1 MPNNPYDDVLGILLS
16 GGGVAID
23 ARSAEEPTTIEA
35 LCQVATKI
43 KGAPPIYLWDST
55 HGFRHVCWSA
65 DKGVEL
71 KPSEAFEPHEDR
83 NPNPPPKPP
92 GGTLSEQGWD
102 ERGGLEAALQFAR
115 EAPMRRP
122 GAAEVGGLFIFADL
136 HKYLSTTIGIQ
147 VSRSIKST
155 IVALKPTRKTRLIAM
170 GQNIELPE
178 DLEGY
183 LTQVTIPLPDEADR
197 REEIRQW
204 IMAIRLGDPNVSVP
218 HATDPIWDDL
228 VMKSATLSR
237 ETIGSLMK
245 RVATQKKVIG
255 APTGEAFQLE
265 KVKNLLKIGIKIV
278 EPPTIELGGFS
289 NFREWLESRADY
301 FNLSSPLV
309 SSPKGC
315 VLVGIPGTGKSLAGM
330 IAGRVLGVPVLS
342 ITADLLLGGL
352 VGESER
358 KTRLLL
364 ERLEAA
370 APAVV
375 LLDEMDKMLGGMA
388 SGSGDSGVGSRVFG
402 MILNFLQN
410 NRSPLFWIATAN
422 RTAHLP
428 PELFRPGRFD
438 RVFWVDLPNRRDR
451 YEILANH
458 MNKWGVGTSA
468 QAIDEMAGIMADGTD
483 GYVGAE
489 LAQLVAE
496 AANAAYSGGHP
507 GELKIEHLRNQRN
520 QANPQSETRRE
531 DFAELRRQSVNFYP
545 ASAPEAPK
553 GSNVGVSLGQNF
565 PD

>member
-1 MPNNPYDDVLGILLS
+1 MPNNPYNDVLDILLAGES
-16 GGGVAID
+16 AAID
-23 ARSAEEPTTIEA
+23 ALSAEEPATIEA
-35 LCQVATKI
+35 LCQVATKL
-43 KGAPPIYLWDST
+43 KGVPIYLWDST
-55 HGFRHVCWSA
+55 YGLRHVCWSA

-71 KPSEAFEPHEDR
+71 KPSEAFEESR
-83 NPNPPPKPP
+83 NNPNPPPKPP
-92 GGTLSEQGWD
+92 GGTLKDQGW
-102 ERGGLEAALQFAR
+102 EEGGDLGVALKFAR
-115 EAPMRRP
+115 EAPMRFP
-122 GAAEVGGLFIFADL
+122 GAAEVGGLFVFADL
-136 HKYLSTTIGIQ
+136 HKYLATTIGIQ

-155 IVALKPTRKTRLIAM
+155 IAALKTTGKTRLITI
-170 GQNIELPE
+170 GQNVDLPE

-183 LTQVTIPLPDEADR
+183 LVPVSIPLPDEAAR
-197 REEIRQW
+197 REEIGLW
-204 IMAIRLGDPNVSVP
+204 IMALRESDPRVTVP
-218 HATDPIWDDL
+218 NAADPVWSEM
-228 VMKSATLSR
+228 VMASATLSR
-237 ETIGSLMK
+237 QNIGSIIR
-245 RVATQKKVIG
+245 RVATRKKVVG
-255 APTGEAFQLE
+255 APTVEAFQSE

-301 FNLSSPLV
+301 FNLGNPFV

-352 VGESER
+352 VGESEK

-388 SGSGDSGVGSRVFG
+388 SESGDSGVGSRVFG
-402 MILNFLQN
+402 MILSFLQN

-458 MNKWGVGTSA
+458 MKRWGVGTSA
-468 QAIDEMAGIMADGTD
+468 QKIDEMAGIIADYTD
-483 GYVGAE
+483 GYIGAE

-496 AANAAYSGGHP
+496 AANDAYSGGHP

-531 DFAELRRQSVNFYP
+531 EFAELRRQSANFYP
-545 ASAPEAPK
+545 ASAPEAVR
-553 GSNVGVSLGQNF
+553 GGDLGVSVGRNF